1 MESVASNSS
10 PQNHRLAQRP
20 RTRIIPTQP
29 FADRILRAL
38 HHNLRLLHHR
48 ESNFSVLGATGNVYT
63 VSLSATPSCT
73 CPDRTTPCKHILFV
87 FLRVLGLPLDDACL
101 RRKTLRSCQVS
112 RLLGLPMLP
121 ESLAAVSLR
130 ERFHQL
136 FFQESSSTT
145 RPRHDLEIEEGR
157 SCPICLEEMA
167 GREERVVACGACR
180 NPIHEE
186 CLMKWKRS
194 SGRRSANCVICRA
207 RWKDINRIMEQDKYL
222 NLAAYYATNHDQDDI
237 DNADEGLYGNR

>member
-63 VSLSATPSCT
+63 
-73 CPDRTTPCKHILFV
+73 
-87 FLRVLGLPLDDACL
+87 
-101 RRKTLRSCQVS
+101 VS

-207 RWKDINRIMEQDKYL
+207 RWKDINRIMEQDKYW